1 MVVPQGTKSREADM
15 NGFIRG
21 EFEGTRQPWRDDP
34 ASELVEELE
43 AEFSDELELTQAPRH
58 RNGTIGRLV
67 DEDGGGLDDTTRE
80 ALARDTGEDDHLSA
94 EESALHY
101 ADESELSDE
110 DPDLTPGVLQELEG
124 F

>member
-1 MVVPQGTKSREADM
+1 M

-21 EFEGTRQPWRDDP
+21 EFEGTHQPWRDDP
-34 ASELVEELE
+34 ASEVVDELE
-43 AEFSDELELTQAPRH
+43 AELADELELTEPVRH
-58 RNGTIGRLV
+58 RSGGIGRLV

-80 ALARDTGEDDHLSA
+80 ALARDSGDDENLSA

-101 ADESELSDE
+101 ADESELSGD
-110 DPDLTPGVLQELEG
+110 DPDLTSDVLKELEQ